1 MIMSIDIGTSY
12 SSSCISGPDGL
23 ARPVEIGTGASMFG
37 SRFSLPSAVFVEE
50 NGDILVGQAA
60 MNSRKRKPENFRM
73 EFKRNFGET
82 YPILLGNRSFLPEE
96 LYTELLRHIKACA
109 EKASGEKVELAYL
122 THPATYGKA
131 RVEKLCIAARA
142 AGLFD
147 VETVD
152 EPTAAAMNYCA
163 AGYIQDGQTLL
174 VYDFGGGTF
183 DVSLIRYENGEFSP
197 LSESEGLEQCGGI
210 DIDRLIYQD
219 MLSTVGSG
227 LLAQLQTN
235 PLHYKRFAGQLSE
248 LAVKAKHH
256 LSAAKIFEEPIEIGF
271 EMIPYRLTLD
281 RFNQMVAPLVGQ
293 TITTCHLIL
302 KNAGLT
308 CSDLS
313 AILMVGGTSR
323 VPLVQEMVRQFAG
336 QIPVHCADDLE
347 LAVAQGAINYRQ
359 FQKKPKEPTPEEIKA
374 WCEQGF
380 HMIVEDKW
388 KEAANWFRRAAE
400 HGNIDAQNQLA
411 DCYLHGYGVDQNPEM
426 AIYWYQQAAEQGDAY
441 AQFCLGTLY
450 DEGECVAQNP
460 EMAVRWYTLSAQ
472 QGYLASQLCLAC
484 CYETGTGTAQ
494 NWMEAAH
501 WYEQA
506 AKQDDPDAIFMLGTC
521 YDNGLGVNQD
531 KKRAVKLYLMA
542 ADLGNIGAQYNL
554 GHCFENG
561 EGVERDPKWAAH
573 YYRQAADQDNPAA
586 QYSLGMLYEFGEG
599 VGKDLEQAAQWYRKA
614 ADNGYEDLD
623 AVKTALERIAKE
635 RVDKLVWPDGKAFVV
650 STIRN
655 VVSVYSV
662 LEKMWKDISSDPY
675 RLKRLYKSTHTPE
688 NEKILFGFV
697 DFTGAIALTENGVY
711 SRNLWEYHA
720 FTWTEFLKFKV
731 KVDHDKNV
739 PNKITC
745 VSIDRGSG
753 GNACVSA
760 GKDEITAAMA
770 GVWTFLQSNFQRNR
784 HLL

>member
-359 FQKKPKEPTPEEIKA
+359 YCQRPTPPVPAPEPTPPPTP
-374 WCEQGF
+374 
-380 HMIVEDKW
+380 VP
-388 KEAANWFRRAAE
+388 NP
-400 HGNIDAQNQLA
+400 ID
-411 DCYLHGYGVDQNPEM
+411 
-426 AIYWYQQAAEQGDAY
+426 
-441 AQFCLGTLY
+441 
-450 DEGECVAQNP
+450 
-460 EMAVRWYTLSAQ
+460 
-472 QGYLASQLCLAC
+472 LAC
-484 CYETGTGTAQ
+484 E
-494 NWMEAAH
+494 
-501 WYEQA
+501 WYREGIRLEKNGDPQA
-506 AKQDDPDAIFMLGTC
+506 MQKAL
-521 YDNGLGVNQD
+521 
-531 KKRAVKLYLMA
+531 
-542 ADLGNIGAQYNL
+542 
-554 GHCFENG
+554 
-561 EGVERDPKWAAH
+561 
-573 YYRQAADQDNPAA
+573 
-586 QYSLGMLYEFGEG
+586 SL
-599 VGKDLEQAAQWYRKA
+599 YRKA
-614 ADNGYEDLD
+614 AERDHAEANYALGRWYEEGLTGVKKNPQTAFSLYTKAAELGSAEAYLRLGYCYEFGI
-623 AVKTALERIAKE
+623 AV
-635 RVDKLVWPDGKAFVV
+635 
-650 STIRN
+650 
-655 VVSVYSV
+655 
-662 LEKMWKDISSDPY
+662 
-675 RLKRLYKSTHTPE
+675 PE
-688 NEKILFGFV
+688 NSQTAWQHYCCAAEAGCAEAQYLLGWRLGMAVGLGYYDPDKAVFWCRKAAGQGHKEAQEKLGILEEKEKKAKQHLLQKLAPEAVRQSLAAHPSIKKGVGSFSEKYLHRSRRQMKVPMLDHTLLFCDTSYTSDVNGFILTDTGIYCKYQVRVLNYSYCHFSSWYDFVTHDLKNVKEKKDGTFGGPVSLKNGATIGWFCGDGQMEKSLILFWI
-697 DFTGAIALTENGVY
+697 DLQKTLRKQLREH
-711 SRNLWEYHA
+711 R
-720 FTWTEFLKFKV
+720 WT
-731 KVDHDKNV
+731 
-739 PNKITC
+739 
-745 VSIDRGSG
+745 
-753 GNACVSA
+753 
-760 GKDEITAAMA
+760 KDDQP
-770 GVWTFLQSNFQRNR
+770 L
-784 HLL
+784 